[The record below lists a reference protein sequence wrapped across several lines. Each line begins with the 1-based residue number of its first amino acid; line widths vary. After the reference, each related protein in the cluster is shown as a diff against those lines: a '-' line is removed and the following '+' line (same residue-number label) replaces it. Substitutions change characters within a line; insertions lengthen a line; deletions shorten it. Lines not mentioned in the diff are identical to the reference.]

1 MRQTQAERKRKKIEA
16 VMDELLNGV
25 QYEDEFYR
33 HILEKIT
40 VDEKGNLT
48 VKLKMLSG
56 QWKYERI

>member
-1 MRQTQAERKRKKIEA
+1 
-16 VMDELLNGV
+16 MDELLNGV